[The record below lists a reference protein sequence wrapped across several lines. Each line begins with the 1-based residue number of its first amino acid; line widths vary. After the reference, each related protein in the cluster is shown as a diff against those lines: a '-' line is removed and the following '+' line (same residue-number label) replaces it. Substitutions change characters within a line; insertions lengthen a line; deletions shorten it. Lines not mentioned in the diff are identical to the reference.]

1 MIPEETWRKILY
13 LDAAGFLPGP
23 GESAEAFLARVQAIT
38 DAENSL
44 QEQLAAE
51 GTATVFESIH
61 LSREDAI
68 PPEIIEEAG
77 DLTETLYGFRARHVP
92 GFFLSRDVGLLWG
105 GCMIGDT
112 VEPLAV
118 FLIRGIFRTRERW
131 LFYNRRELQAHELC
145 HSMRQSLH
153 DVELEEFFAYR
164 TSPSRLRR
172 YLGNCFIRDYDA
184 ILFVIPTLLLL
195 AAQIAQSF
203 LLPQLPVWPFW
214 ILALAYPAWLLV
226 RNQRARNRYFRA
238 ERNLTRWGIARPR
251 AVLFRCTTPEIIE
264 IGRMKQ
270 MEEFAPLLER
280 DLRWRVIAARF
291 LNASETAAED
301 SELKHDD
308 HEKSPDTGDPIP

>member
-1 MIPEETWRKILY
+1 MIFAEETWQNILD

-23 GESAEAFLARVQAIT
+23 GESAETFLARVQAIS
-38 DAENSL
+38 DAENAL
-44 QEQLAAE
+44 REQLE
-51 GTATVFESIH
+51 TDGTATVFESIH
-61 LSREDAI
+61 VSLEEAI

-77 DLTETLYGFRARHVP
+77 DITEELYGFRVRHVP

-153 DVELEEFFAYR
+153 DVEQEEFFAYR

-203 LLPQLPVWPFW
+203 LLPRLPVWPFW

-270 MEEFAPLLER
+270 IGEFMSLWER

-291 LNASETAAED
+291 LNTPENANGGEPENVDQDKIT
-301 SELKHDD
+301 
-308 HEKSPDTGDPIP
+308 